1 MKTLGARRNLF
12 VHQEKQ
18 LTRSRSQSQLPSPS
32 APVTPATPTCP
43 ALTPTTADCPDF
55 VTPLSY
61 RASPRL
67 SSTRSVCSLGAPSLL
82 RSLLES
88 QTRAE
93 TPVVPQNTAEEEED
107 DGAGAVKGVLGTR
120 GLTPLSGRARAA
132 LLRSHGVQQQ
142 QQQDAEQVITP
153 SSLPLYLCNPG

>member
-1 MKTLGARRNLF
+1 M
-12 VHQEKQ
+12 
-18 LTRSRSQSQLPSPS
+18 
-32 APVTPATPTCP
+32 
-43 ALTPTTADCPDF
+43 
-55 VTPLSY
+55 
-61 RASPRL
+61 
-67 SSTRSVCSLGAPSLL
+67 CSLGAPSLL

-88 QTRAE
+88 QARAE

-153 SSLPLYLCNPG
+153 SSLPLYLCNPGPAAAGQQGGVRVQLRPGRLQLQRHLPVRRGRGLVPGGATRLPLLLSPQLRQPCRQVGLENKML